1 MSAQQFNPKFR
12 PKCKPKYKPSLLQD
26 AVRLLF
32 ALVLIPLIPLAL
44 IILNKR
50 GHHNDN
56 PNLRTRFERFGWCR
70 RPVNKGGI
78 HFHCASVGEVNTA
91 VAVIKAILH
100 TNPTTPIT
108 VTTFTPTGS
117 ARARELLGNSAHICY
132 LPFDVPIFVTS
143 FINRVKPALLCI
155 VEVELWPNLIDGY
168 WRRGIP
174 VCAINARMTE
184 KSLARVQK
192 RGLLLQPAINKLSVI
207 AAQGKRD
214 FDNFS
219 QVVEDKSCLT
229 LTNNVKFDQVT
240 AVSILH
246 LDPIFEWLIQG
257 SNALRKQASSPS
269 KRFVLVAGST
279 HAPEEDVILDAL
291 TLLANAQDTRLQTP
305 EKVLLILVPRH
316 PQRFDEVAQ
325 LLSKRGVSYLRSSA
339 FSAQSARA
347 VDELSFAHIDVVL
360 VDEMGK
366 LNMAYSIADAA
377 FVGGSIADRGGHNA
391 LEPAAFG
398 VPIMMGPNTYNNP
411 EICEQLITQQGLF
424 IVEDSQAIA
433 NQLHTWLADNAQR
446 RTHGDNAKQVVENN
460 KGAIAN
466 TIQAIKALLPS
477 P

>member
-1 MSAQQFNPKFR
+1 MSAQQFNPKFK
-12 PKCKPKYKPSLLQD
+12 PKCKPSLLQE
-26 AVRLLF
+26 AARLLF
-32 ALVLIPLIPLAL
+32 ALVLIPLIPVAL
-44 IILNKR
+44 IILRKR
-50 GHHNDN
+50 GHHKDD
-56 PNLRTRFERFGWCR
+56 PNLRTRLERFGWCR
-70 RPVNKGGI
+70 RPARQGGV

-91 VAVIKAILH
+91 VAVIKAILR

-117 ARARELLGNSAHICY
+117 VRARELLGNSAHICY

-143 FINRVKPALLCI
+143 FINRVKPSLLCI

-184 KSLARVQK
+184 KSLARVHK

-219 QVVEDKSCLT
+219 QVVEDTSCLT
-229 LTNNVKFDQVT
+229 LTNNVKFDQV
-240 AVSILH
+240 AAASISH
-246 LDPIFEWLIQG
+246 LDPIFEWLLEG
-257 SNALRKQASSPS
+257 SNPIDESVQASSAS
-269 KRFVLVAGST
+269 KSFVFVAGST

-291 TLLANAQDTRLQTP
+291 AVLAKGRDTKSDTSA
-305 EKVLLILVPRH
+305 KVVLILVPRH
-316 PQRFDEVAQ
+316 PQRFEEVAR
-325 LLSKRGVSYLRSSA
+325 LLSKRGLSYLRSSA
-339 FSAQSARA
+339 FAEVHTSAC
-347 VDELSFAHIDVVL
+347 DELSFANTDVVL
-360 VDEMGK
+360 VNQMGK

-398 VPIMMGPNTYNNP
+398 IPIMMGPNTYNNP
-411 EICEQLITQQGLF
+411 EICDQLVTQQGLF
-424 IVEDSQAIA
+424 IVDDSQAIA
-433 NQLHTWLADNAQR
+433 SRLHTWLADSVQR
-446 RTHGDNAKQVVENN
+446 CTHGDNAKQVVENN

-466 TIQAIKALLPS
+466 TIQAIQALLPS
-477 P
+477 S